1 MFLSNIRLLC
11 QLRGLKQSDLARM
24 AGISRQAV
32 SLWFQKGRK
41 GGVPVRSD
49 HLVRLCRA
57 LEVGIDDLMTPL
69 PDMSDLEASLLWDRL
84 YPEISALVAAVL
96 DGEPRA
102 LARLVQVHGLLVSAR
117 LFGLKVIRNFHR
129 YKKYIHP
136 IRREQCEQVWKTI
149 KNPPS
154 H

>member
-11 QLRGLKQSDLARM
+11 QLRGLTQSDLARK

-32 SLWFQKGRK
+32 SLWFSKGRE

-49 HLVRLCRA
+49 HLVRLCQA
-57 LEVGIDDLMTPL
+57 LEIGIDDLMTPL
-69 PDMSDLEASLLWDRL
+69 PDTGDLEASLLWDRL
-84 YPEISALVAAVL
+84 YPDVFALVAAAS

-102 LARLVQVHGLLVSAR
+102 LARLVQVYGLLVSSR
-117 LFGLKVIRNFHR
+117 LFGRQVLGSFHR
-129 YKKYIHP
+129 YKRYIHP
-136 IRREQCEQVWKTI
+136 TRREQCEQVWKTI

>member
-1 MFLSNIRLLC
+1 MFLSNIRMLC

-32 SLWFQKGRK
+32 SLWFKKGRK

-49 HLVRLCRA
+49 HLVRLCQA
-57 LEVGIDDLMTPL
+57 LEIGIEDLMTPL
-69 PDMSDLEASLLWDRL
+69 PGTSDLDASLLWDRL
-84 YPEISALVAAVL
+84 YPNVFALVAAGL

-117 LFGLKVIRNFHR
+117 LFGRKVIGSFHR
-129 YKKYIHP
+129 YKQYIHP
-136 IRREQCEQVWKTI
+136 TRREQCEQVWKTI
-149 KNPPS
+149 KNHPS

>member
-1 MFLSNIRLLC
+1 MFLRNLKMLC
-11 QLRGLKQSDLARM
+11 QLRGLGQSDLAKM
-24 AGISRQAV
+24 AGVSRQAV

-57 LEVGIDDLMTPL
+57 LEIGIDDLMAPL
-69 PDMSDLEASLLWDRL
+69 PDTSDLEASLLWDRL
-84 YPEISALVAAVL
+84 YPDVLALMAAAS

-102 LARLVQVHGLLVSAR
+102 LARLVQVHGLLISAR
-117 LFGLKVIRNFHR
+117 LFGRKVIGDFHR
-129 YKKYIHP
+129 YKRYIHP
-136 IRREQCEQVWKTI
+136 TRRGQCEQVCKTI